1 MNKLIMTKN
10 YKFPHEIQEVERPE
24 EYCKKPTLVS
34 GMKIVKLC
42 YVRVDDVIRGGL
54 NKARAKGAREI
65 KISDIMRCI
74 KDGMYDPFSYPPP
87 VITTDWRLVAG
98 EHRLCAHEGCD
109 EDWIWVAIC
118 EFDSDTRATAY
129 SFVENNVKHDFGH
142 DLSDDEDLVFNVK
155 QALQSNDGEVKPN
168 KSSIR
173 KYIKS
178 LNYGGSIEA
187 IMTRVMIEIDIK
199 WVPLHAV
206 THENMVEKYEEVYG
220 INPDTDDSIWVG
232 GLIGTQP
239 VAYFARCIRAILPT
253 MLKGEDVTIVTK
265 FNGTKSYQFELNR
278 KRIANELR
286 SHILNSAR
294 AIVNAADSAKGFGKI
309 NYRFIKQLPS
319 DPIFTEIDS
328 NEK

>member
-1 MNKLIMTKN
+1 MTKN

-24 EYCKKPTLVS
+24 KYCRKPTLVS

-42 YVRVDDVIRGGL
+42 YVKVEDIIRGGL
-54 NKARAKGAREI
+54 NKARSKGAREI
-65 KISDIMRCI
+65 KISDIMRVI
-74 KDGMYDPFSYPPP
+74 DAGMYDPFSYPPP
-87 VITTDWRLVAG
+87 VITTDWILVAG

-109 EDWIWVAIC
+109 KDWIWVAIC

-129 SFVENNVKHDFGH
+129 SFVENNEVHDFGH

-155 QALQSNDGEVKPN
+155 QALQSNDGEVNPN

-178 LNYGGSIEA
+178 LNYKGSIEA
-187 IMTRVMIEIDIK
+187 IVTRVMIEIDIK

-206 THENMVEKYEEVYG
+206 THKDMVEKYEEVYG

-232 GLIGTQP
+232 GLIGTEN
-239 VAYFARCIRAILPT
+239 VAYFVRCIRAILPT
-253 MLKGEDVTIVTK
+253 LLTGEDVTIVTK
-265 FNGTKSYQFELNR
+265 FNKTKSFQFESNR

-286 SHILNSAR
+286 SYILNSAR
-294 AIVNAADSAKGFGKI
+294 AIVNAVDSAKGFGKI
-309 NYRFIKQLPS
+309 NYRFIKQLPT
-319 DPIFTEIDS
+319 DPTFTEINS

>member
-10 YKFPHEIQEVERPE
+10 YKFPHEIKEGKRPE
-24 EYCKKPTLVS
+24 EYCEKPNVVS
-34 GMKIVKLC
+34 GMRIVKLC
-42 YVRVDDVIRGGL
+42 YVKVEDIIRGGL
-54 NKARAKGAREI
+54 NKARSKGAKEI
-65 KISDIMRCI
+65 RMGKIMRAI
-74 KDGMYDPFSYPPP
+74 NDGKYRPFSYPPP

-98 EHRLCAHEGCD
+98 EHRVLSHSGCD

-118 EFDSDTRATAY
+118 EFDSDSRATAY
-129 SFVENNVKHDFGH
+129 SFVENNEEHDFGH
-142 DLSDDEDLVFNVK
+142 ELSDDDDLVFNVK

-178 LNYGGSIEA
+178 LNYKGSIEA
-187 IMTRVMIEIDIK
+187 IVTRVMIEIDIS
-199 WVPLHAV
+199 WVPLHAA
-206 THENMVEKYEEVYG
+206 THADMVKQYEKEYG
-220 INPDTDDSIWVG
+220 IDPDTDDSIWVG
-232 GLIGTQP
+232 GLIGIEP

-253 MLKGEDVTIVTK
+253 LLTGEDVTIVTK
-265 FNGTKSYQFELNR
+265 FNKTKSFQFESNR
-278 KRIANELR
+278 KRIVNELR
-286 SHILNSAR
+286 PYILNSAR

>member
-1 MNKLIMTKN
+1 MSKNNKFL
-10 YKFPHEIQEVERPE
+10 HEIKENDRPE
-24 EYCKKPTLVS
+24 EYCEKPNIVS

-42 YVRVDDVIRGGL
+42 YVKVEDIIRGGL
-54 NKARAKGAREI
+54 NKARSKGAKEI
-65 KISDIMRCI
+65 KISKIMRVI
-74 KDGMYDPFSYPPP
+74 DAGKHRPFSYPPP

-109 EDWIWVAIC
+109 EEWIWVAIC

-129 SFVENNVKHDFGH
+129 SFVENNEEHDFGH

-178 LNYGGSIEA
+178 LNYKGSIEA
-187 IMTRVMIEIDIK
+187 IVTRVMIEIDIS
-199 WVPLHAV
+199 WVPLHAA
-206 THENMVEKYEEVYG
+206 THKDMVEKYEEVYG

-232 GLIGTQP
+232 GLIGTEK

-253 MLKGEDVTIVTK
+253 LLKGEDVTIVTK
-265 FNGTKSYQFELNR
+265 FNKTKSFQFESNR

-286 SHILNSAR
+286 SYILNSAR

-309 NYRFIKQLPS
+309 NYRFIKQLPT
-319 DPIFTEIDS
+319 DPTFTEINS